1 MKNNWIIE
9 KENPK
14 LRDKLAKSLQISP
27 ITAQILVNRGI
38 ENETEANLFLNCTL
52 FDLPSPYLMKGM
64 DRAVERIKKALEN
77 NERIA
82 IYGDYDVDGVT
93 STALLYS
100 FLKVLKANVTY
111 YNPDR
116 LKEGYGINIDA
127 VKKLAE
133 QGVSLIISGDCG
145 ITAVKEIEQA
155 KELGVEFIVT
165 DHHQPPQELPQA
177 VSILNPKLSECKY
190 PGKEIVGVGVIFNLV
205 IALRRALRDEGF
217 FKNGEP
223 NLGDY
228 LDLVALGTVAD
239 CAPLLDVNR
248 ILVKEG
254 IKRMQSPK
262 RLGVQALKEAS
273 SIKGEVTSYDLGFKL
288 GPRINAS
295 GRMSTAE
302 NAVALFISENLGE
315 ARELAKELNEKNSN
329 RQGTEAEIIKEA
341 ISLLESNPAL
351 IGTNSIVLA
360 SRNWHPGIIGIVAS
374 RIVERYEKPTML
386 IAISEDGVG
395 KGSGRSLEGINIYAA
410 LSECRELFLQFGG
423 HEQAAGLSIR
433 EENVEKFR
441 EMFDKALENSEE
453 QYEKK
458 LKVDCSIELDS
469 LTDSLISE
477 FELLQPFGIG
487 NPEPALLSRTVEVVS
502 QRIFK
507 DKHLGFKV
515 KKGTK
520 LFDAIW
526 FNMKEPFTLPDK
538 VDMVF
543 TPEFN
548 KWNGKKEIRLRVK
561 DVSW

>member
-64 DRAVERIKKALEN
+64 DRAIERIKKALKN

-205 IALRRALRDEGF
+205 IA
-217 FKNGEP
+217 
-223 NLGDY
+223 
-228 LDLVALGTVAD
+228 
-239 CAPLLDVNR
+239 
-248 ILVKEG
+248 
-254 IKRMQSPK
+254 
-262 RLGVQALKEAS
+262 
-273 SIKGEVTSYDLGFKL
+273 
-288 GPRINAS
+288 
-295 GRMSTAE
+295 
-302 NAVALFISENLGE
+302 
-315 ARELAKELNEKNSN
+315 
-329 RQGTEAEIIKEA
+329 
-341 ISLLESNPAL
+341 
-351 IGTNSIVLA
+351 
-360 SRNWHPGIIGIVAS
+360 
-374 RIVERYEKPTML
+374 
-386 IAISEDGVG
+386 
-395 KGSGRSLEGINIYAA
+395 
-410 LSECRELFLQFGG
+410 
-423 HEQAAGLSIR
+423 
-433 EENVEKFR
+433 
-441 EMFDKALENSEE
+441 
-453 QYEKK
+453 
-458 LKVDCSIELDS
+458 
-469 LTDSLISE
+469 
-477 FELLQPFGIG
+477 
-487 NPEPALLSRTVEVVS
+487 
-502 QRIFK
+502 
-507 DKHLGFKV
+507 
-515 KKGTK
+515 
-520 LFDAIW
+520 
-526 FNMKEPFTLPDK
+526 
-538 VDMVF
+538 
-543 TPEFN
+543 
-548 KWNGKKEIRLRVK
+548 
-561 DVSW
+561 

>member
-9 KENPK
+9 KENLK
-14 LRDKLAKSLQISP
+14 LRDKLSKSLQISP
-27 ITAQILVNRGI
+27 VTAQVLINRGI

-64 DRAVERIKKALEN
+64 DKAIERIKKALGN

-93 STALLYS
+93 STALLYT
-100 FLKVLKANVTY
+100 FLKGLKANVTY

-133 QGVSLIISGDCG
+133 EKVSLIISGDCG
-145 ITAVKEIEQA
+145 ITAIKEVEHA
-155 KELGVEFIVT
+155 KELGVDFIVT
-165 DHHQPPQELPQA
+165 DHHKPPEQLPEA
-177 VSILNPKLSECKY
+177 VSVLNPKLSDCKY

-254 IKRMQSPK
+254 LKRMESPK
-262 RLGVQALKEAS
+262 RLGVKALKEAS

-295 GRMSTAE
+295 GRMSTAD
-302 NAVALFISENLGE
+302 NAVRLFISNDLEQ
-315 ARELAKELNEKNSN
+315 ARELARGLNKENTN
-329 RQGTEAEIIKEA
+329 RQDTEAEIIKEA

-351 IGTNSIVLA
+351 IGSNSIVLA
-360 SRNWHPGIIGIVAS
+360 SRSWHPGIIGIVAS

-386 IAISEDGVG
+386 IAIGEDGVG
-395 KGSGRSLEGINIYAA
+395 KGSGRSLEGVNIYAA

-423 HEQAAGLSIR
+423 HELAAGLSIR

-441 EMFDKALENSEE
+441 EMFNKALESSEE

-458 LKVDCSIELDS
+458 IRVDCSVELDCV
-469 LTDSLISE
+469 TDSLISE
-477 FELLQPFGIG
+477 LEMLAPFGIG
-487 NPEPALLSRTVEVVS
+487 NPEPLLLSEKVEVIS

-515 KKGTK
+515 RKGTK

-526 FNMKEPFTLPDK
+526 FNTKEIKTLPDK

-543 TPEFN
+543 IPEFN
-548 KWNGKKEIRLRVK
+548 QWNGNKEIRLRVR
-561 DVSW
+561 DISW

>member
-1 MKNNWIIE
+1 KNNWTIE

-165 DHHQPPQELPQA
+165 DHHQPPQELPRA

-248 ILVKEG
+248 I
-254 IKRMQSPK
+254 
-262 RLGVQALKEAS
+262 
-273 SIKGEVTSYDLGFKL
+273 
-288 GPRINAS
+288 
-295 GRMSTAE
+295 
-302 NAVALFISENLGE
+302 
-315 ARELAKELNEKNSN
+315 
-329 RQGTEAEIIKEA
+329 
-341 ISLLESNPAL
+341 
-351 IGTNSIVLA
+351 
-360 SRNWHPGIIGIVAS
+360 
-374 RIVERYEKPTML
+374 
-386 IAISEDGVG
+386 
-395 KGSGRSLEGINIYAA
+395 
-410 LSECRELFLQFGG
+410 
-423 HEQAAGLSIR
+423 
-433 EENVEKFR
+433 
-441 EMFDKALENSEE
+441 
-453 QYEKK
+453 
-458 LKVDCSIELDS
+458 
-469 LTDSLISE
+469 
-477 FELLQPFGIG
+477 
-487 NPEPALLSRTVEVVS
+487 
-502 QRIFK
+502 
-507 DKHLGFKV
+507 
-515 KKGTK
+515 
-520 LFDAIW
+520 
-526 FNMKEPFTLPDK
+526 
-538 VDMVF
+538 
-543 TPEFN
+543 
-548 KWNGKKEIRLRVK
+548 
-561 DVSW
+561 

>member
-1 MKNNWIIE
+1 MKNNWTIE

-77 NERIA
+77 NERIT

-165 DHHQPPQELPQA
+165 DHHKPPQELPQA

-329 RQGTEAEIIKEA
+329 RQSTEAEIIKEA
-341 ISLLESNPAL
+341 ISLLESNPTL